1 MCLQPTSVSS
11 IQRYHWGGD
20 EIVHEPIIPASR
32 TIARTRQRSYP
43 IDIREYLSTE
53 SNAVIR
59 AHLRALVKGLGPAE
73 QALFGSGAAGSFDF
87 RMQAVC
93 DYVSQQLRYQK
104 TGRGFDEWRFPDETL
119 AAGGGDCE
127 DLAFALAAL
136 LEASGISAYCLRV
149 ALGSFTQRT
158 TRIELAGAPGKATPK
173 VTFRPEKQA
182 DHAWVV
188 YLNESGAWQILE
200 PLALSQQ
207 GAESAAPAAASQRQP
222 ARAQRQSGKGAPA
235 AFETVDA
242 EYLPHFVFNRHHLWR
257 VRTREDDSL
266 RPLPK
271 YLEQR
276 NFWAGFKPSYAT
288 SIHNSIYDEAL
299 TGMSAADLATVH
311 RVSLGVDV
319 NVLAYDP
326 RDHFDFSYLPEGWQR
341 VQRRLASKKLTDFGL
356 AVHAIADFYAHS
368 LYGEFAPQRADW
380 SIAPYN
386 PEEPLEPERLVYD
399 FSKYAPLPGCSDGAA
414 SAAAAWRGKLISGQW
429 WRWFTTFPRELKTPA
444 NFAHRRCLPDHDTI
458 AVDTPRPSSAHR
470 RYDEAEYALQFAL
483 RRGAAVEHIRAA
495 YRAWRG

>member
-1 MCLQPTSVSS
+1 MCLQPTSVHS

-20 EIVHEPIIPASR
+20 EIVHDPIIPASR
-32 TIARTRQRSYP
+32 TIPGTRQRSYP
-43 IDIREYLSTE
+43 IDIREYLSTD

-59 AHLRALVKGLGPAE
+59 SHLHALVQGLSEAE
-73 QALFGSGAAGSFDF
+73 QASFRSGAPGSFDF

-93 DYVSQQLRYQK
+93 DYLGQQLRYQP

-136 LEASGISAYCLRV
+136 LEASGISSYCLRV
-149 ALGSFTQRT
+149 ALGTFTQRT
-158 TRIELAGAPGKATPK
+158 TRIELAGAKAKPK
-173 VTFRPEKQA
+173 VTFRPAKEH

-188 YLNESGAWQILE
+188 YLNERGAWQILE
-200 PLALSQQ
+200 PMALTRQ
-207 GAESAAPAAASQRQP
+207 GTESDAAPAAAQRQHKRG
-222 ARAQRQSGKGAPA
+222 RAQSGKGAA
-235 AFETVDA
+235 DAIETVDA

-257 VRTREDDSL
+257 VRTNEDASL
-266 RPLPK
+266 APLPD
-271 YLEQR
+271 YLEER
-276 NFWAGFKPSYAT
+276 EFWAGFKPSYAT

-299 TGMSAADLATVH
+299 RGMSPADLATVK

-326 RDHFDFSYLPEGWQR
+326 RDHFDFAYLPEGWKR
-341 VQRRLASKKLTDFGL
+341 VQQRLGSKKLSDFGL

-368 LYGEFAPQRADW
+368 LYGEFAPQRANH
-380 SIAPYN
+380 SIAPYD
-386 PEEPLEPERLVYD
+386 PDHPLDPQQLVYD
-399 FSKYAPLPGCSDGAA
+399 FSKYAPLPGCSDPPAT
-414 SAAAAWRGKLISGQW
+414 AAAAWRGKLISGQW
-429 WRWFTTFPRELKTPA
+429 WRWFTTFPSELKTPA

-458 AVDTPRPSSAHR
+458 AVDTPRPSSEHR
-470 RYDEAEYALQFAL
+470 RYDAAEYALQFAL
-483 RRGAAVEHIRAA
+483 RRGAAVEHIAAA